1 MKKHKLIIDT
11 DPGVDDITALV
22 LALFDKTIDI
32 KLITTVSGNVDIL
45 TATRNAC
52 HVMDI
57 FGKNVPIA
65 MGAGKPLFREPVHA
79 EDIHGDEGMGGY
91 IPPRRTRTQPINRSA
106 VEAMH
111 EVIMANPHEITLC
124 LWGPQTNAAELL
136 TRHPEVVQYIE
147 RIVFM
152 GASPYGMLDMP
163 EHISFNIMND
173 PEAFQI
179 VLDSG
184 IPTVMVPSYI
194 GRKVAHLTESQVQ
207 DLSMTNSV
215 GKFLATMFS
224 GYWEKDSSDKR
235 IATNDSCALFFIK
248 NPKIFALQKADIYV
262 DIDKEPGK
270 TYARFTKYGAL
281 DIVIG
286 LNRDKYISEFF
297 KAFNNVKA
305 QLNDS
310 IFELTDAQNKK
321 HKKTNL
327 GK

>member
-22 LALFDKTIDI
+22 LALFDKSLDV
-32 KLITTVSGNVDIL
+32 KLITTVSGNVDVL

-52 HVMDI
+52 HVMDL

-65 MGAGKPLFREPVHA
+65 IGAGKPLFREPIHA
-79 EDIHGDEGMGGY
+79 EEIHGAEGMGGY
-91 IPPRRTRTQPINRSA
+91 IPPRKTSTQPIGKSA
-106 VEAMH
+106 VEAMF

-136 TRHPEVVQYIE
+136 IRHPEVVQFLK

-152 GASPYGMLDMP
+152 GASPYGILDMP

-194 GRKVAHLTESQVQ
+194 GRKVAHLTENQVEE
-207 DLSMTNSV
+207 LSLTNSV

-224 GYWEKDSSDKR
+224 GYWEKDSADKR

-248 NPKIFALQKADIYV
+248 NPKLFAIQRADIYV

-270 TYARFTKYGAL
+270 TYARFTKYGAI
-281 DIVIG
+281 DIVVG
-286 LNRDKYISEFF
+286 LNREKYIDEFF
-297 KAFNNVKA
+297 KAFHNVSA
-305 QLNDS
+305 NLNDS
-310 IFELTDAQNKK
+310 IFEKSIAVNKK
-321 HKKTNL
+321 
-327 GK
+327 

>member
-1 MKKHKLIIDT
+1 MAKHKLIIDT

-32 KLITTVSGNVDIL
+32 KLITTVSGNIDIL

-52 HVMDI
+52 HVLDL

-79 EDIHGDEGMGGY
+79 EDIHGAEGMGGY
-91 IPPRRTRTQPINRSA
+91 IPPRKTNTQPITKSA
-106 VEAMH
+106 VEAMY
-111 EVIMANPHEITLC
+111 EVIMENPHEITLC
-124 LWGPQTNAAELL
+124 LWGPQTNCAELI
-136 TRHPEVVQYIE
+136 TRHPEVVQYIK

-152 GASPYGMLDMP
+152 GASPYGMLEMP

-184 IPTVMVPSYI
+184 IPLVMVPSYI
-194 GRKVAHLTESQVQ
+194 GRRVAHLTESQVEE
-207 DLSMTNSV
+207 LRLTNSV

-224 GYWEKDSSDKR
+224 KYWEKDSKDKR
-235 IATNDSCALFFIK
+235 VATNDSCALFFVK
-248 NPKIFALQKADIYV
+248 NPKMFAFQKADVYV

-270 TYARFTKYGAL
+270 TYARFTKYGAI
-281 DIVIG
+281 DIVVG
-286 LNRDKYISEFF
+286 LDRDKYIAEFF
-297 KAFNNVKA
+297 KAFKNVKVD
-305 QLNDS
+305 LNDS
-310 IFELTDAQNKK
+310 IFDLTNASQ
-321 HKKTNL
+321 HKKCKKCGN
-327 GK
+327 